1 TDVPQHSQTIYRKG
15 QPPQR
20 RRRRRKPQS
29 QLPTLLMLGA
39 LALVICVVVGLVS
52 CNSGPRAPETP
63 DYGSS
68 AGAWMKNEKG
78 YYFNDAGEAIP
89 GAVSKGID
97 VAKYQGEVDWEKARA
112 AGVEFAILRC
122 GYGGEWDGQ
131 EANWNQDDPQWRRNA
146 DECTRLGIPFGVY
159 LYSYATT
166 VEEAQCEAD
175 HVARLLGLVAP
186 PQPGLEDYTAAPY
199 KLDYPVYY
207 DLEDK
212 YISGVFPDEM
222 ADMVAAFFERLESYG
237 YTGRQGLYASVNWVR
252 ARFSDA
258 AYDPWRDE
266 LWIARF
272 NSTLGYD
279 GAYHIWQCSYT
290 APGADYGV
298 ESETVDID
306 FVMKSIGFSGI
317 EKAKGKTAAP
327 TFRRD
332 TYQSELW
339 LGQARDTAAL
349 TLYYS
354 PAAAG
359 DDQKVFWFSSD
370 SKVATVSKNGVVK
383 AVGEGQCTVT
393 ATLADGT
400 LSATC
405 VVRVGD
411 VTVPVFATGALH
423 GMADNDAVS
432 LADVA
437 ALKASYED
445 SILVDAGGSLHGTA
459 GTSLTGGMDMT
470 SAFSAAG
477 YDLQA
482 VGAADL
488 AFGIQRLRSDVAVAA
503 GPTLASNL
511 RDADGAPLL
520 YRTTSW
526 NRNRISNGMNG
537 LVSRAGKNIG
547 FFSLAD
553 PGTVNGVL
561 VTPRE
566 QPPTAADAL
575 QTASEQVAALTAKGA
590 DAVICI
596 LSPDFTQDDDA
607 FLRQLA
613 QLGVTAVIDG
623 GRQEAVSAALP
634 VLPAATGLS
643 QVARLDLTFR
653 ADGVTATAASVSAN
667 ALQSARQALSGT
679 AYTAYERTANTLT
692 ELALGD
698 STLSEQV
705 LFTYAPNPKTKKT
718 ISFGN
723 YVAQLYADLA
733 AADSARWPAPWAG
746 AEPVALVGYT
756 AEPVQGELTRG
767 DLQSSIPGD
776 AHRILLVET
785 TSAAIARLIN
795 GGTVTQTY
803 MDGMRAYDAADG
815 PALLITDTL
824 ALQNLEPA
832 EYTILRDYGDVFWN
846 VRMAI
851 NDATANFSE
860 AFVLPE
866 APVYGVGRNS

>member
-1 TDVPQHSQTIYRKG
+1 MPQQSQTIYRKG

-29 QLPTLLMLGA
+29 QLPTLLVLGA

-52 CNSGPRAPETP
+52 CNSGPNAPETP

-78 YYFNDAGEAIP
+78 YYFNDAGEVIP
-89 GAVSKGID
+89 GAVLKGID
-97 VAKYQGEVDWEKARA
+97 VAKYQGTVDWEKAQA

-252 ARFSDA
+252 VRFSDP

-272 NSTLGYD
+272 HSTLGYD
-279 GAYHIWQCSYT
+279 GAYHMWQCSYT

-306 FVMKSIGFSGI
+306 FVMKSMGFSGI
-317 EKAKGKTAAP
+317 EEAKGKTAAP
-327 TFRRD
+327 TFRQD

-339 LGQARDTAAL
+339 LGQAKDTATL

-359 DDQKVFWFSSD
+359 DDQKVFWSSSD
-370 SKVATVSKNGVVK
+370 TKVAAVSKNGVVK
-383 AVGEGQCTVT
+383 AVGKGQCTVT

-400 LSATC
+400 LSASC

-411 VTVPVFATGALH
+411 VTVPVFATGGLN
-423 GMADNDAVS
+423 GMVDNGAIS

-482 VGAADL
+482 VAAADL

-511 RDADGAPLL
+511 RGADGAPLL

-537 LVSRAGKNIG
+537 LVTKAGKTIG
-547 FFSLAD
+547 FFSLVD
-553 PGTVNGVL
+553 PGTVNSVL

-566 QPPTAADAL
+566 QTPTASDAL

-596 LSPDFTQDDDA
+596 LGPDFTQDDDA

-623 GRQEAVSAALP
+623 GLKDAVSSAALP

-643 QVARLDLTFR
+643 QVARLDLTFS
-653 ADGVTATAASVSAN
+653 ASGVTATAASVSAN
-667 ALQSARQALSGT
+667 ALQSARQALSGA
-679 AYTAYERTANTLT
+679 AYSAYEQAADALT
-692 ELALGD
+692 ELAIGD
-698 STLSEQV
+698 STLSNQV
-705 LFTYAPNPKTKKT
+705 LFTYAPNPTAKKT

-723 YVAQLYADLA
+723 YVAQLYADIA
-733 AADSARWPAPWAG
+733 AADSAQWPAPWAG
-746 AEPVALVGYT
+746 AAPTALVGYT
-756 AEPVQGELTRG
+756 AEPMQGELTRG
-767 DLQSSIPGD
+767 DLQSCIPGD
-776 AHRILLVET
+776 AHRLLLVET
-785 TSAAIARLIN
+785 TSAAIARLID

-824 ALQNLEPA
+824 ALQNLEPTD
-832 EYTILRDYGDVFWN
+832 YTVLRDYGDVFWN

-860 AFVLPE
+860 AFILPE